1 MLKEFLDN
9 DKSLAMMLV
18 TLICCLA
25 MWKLDA
31 AAKDIIL
38 PAITGIFGVVTGMG
52 MKAGSGTNQPITV
65 PQIEEATKIDVAKIA
80 AGKEVEAAKTEGEK
94 TI

>member
-1 MLKEFLDN
+1 MLKEFLNN
-9 DKSLAMMLV
+9 DKSLAMLLV

-25 MWKLDA
+25 MWKLEGS
-31 AAKDIIL
+31 AKDIIL

-52 MKAGSGTNQPITV
+52 MKAGSGPNQPTTV

-80 AGKEVEAAKTEGEK
+80 AGKEVEAAKTEGETAK
-94 TI
+94 